1 MYRLKSVEALLEWRE
16 RFKGTLG
23 FVPTMGD
30 LHIGHVSLIERSVSE
45 NAGTLVSIYVN
56 PTQFNDA
63 SDYAEYDRPLERD
76 LERCEQ
82 AGVSA
87 VFLPDYE
94 MLYPDGYRYRVTEME
109 KSLPLEGQS
118 RPGHFDGVL
127 TVVLKLLLLA
137 RANAAYFGEK
147 DWQQLQLI
155 KGLRK
160 AFLLPTRICA
170 VPTVRE
176 ADGLAFSSR
185 NARLSESSR
194 ALAPRLYAT
203 IMSAPSATAA
213 KRSLAE
219 QGFTVEYVADVSG
232 RRLAAVELD
241 GVRLIDNVSLV
252 EGEA

>member
-1 MYRLKSVEALLEWRE
+1 MYRLRSVEALLEWRE

-30 LHIGHVSLIERSVSE
+30 LHIGHLSLIERSVSE
-45 NAGTLVSIYVN
+45 NTGTMVSIYVN
-56 PTQFNDA
+56 PTQFNDE
-63 SDYAEYDRPLERD
+63 SDYAKYDRPLERD
-76 LERCEQ
+76 LKMCEQ

-109 KSLPLEGQS
+109 KSLPLEGKS

-137 RANAAYFGEK
+137 RASAAYFGEK

-155 KGLRK
+155 EGLRT

-185 NARLSESSR
+185 NSRLSASGLAR
-194 ALAPRLYAT
+194 ASQLYST
-203 IMSAPSATAA
+203 IRSAPSAIAA
-213 KRSLAE
+213 RRSLE
-219 QGFTVEYVADVSG
+219 DCGFTVEYVEDVLG
-232 RRLAAVELD
+232 RRLAAVELE
-241 GVRLIDNVSLV
+241 GVRLIDNVSLR